1 MHDVKL
7 LLPFFHKY
15 HVTVRSL
22 SVSLYKRQTALFFFE
37 ETWTLKLPGILKLC
51 PRKSEYYREFAIHMI
66 NE

>member
-1 MHDVKL
+1 MPDVTL

-22 SVSLYKRQTALFFFE
+22 SVSLYNRQTAFCFT

-51 PRKSEYYREFAIHMI
+51 PRKSEYYREFAIHMM